1 VITNLL
7 VNGAHAM
14 AEKGGGTGTIRTW
27 WDDRVVGCEVAD
39 SGPGL
44 PSELLPRIFEPFFTT
59 KPVGQG
65 TGLGLSIS
73 HGIIR
78 AHGGEILAANRPE
91 GGAAFRFELPRSSMK
106 A

>member
-1 VITNLL
+1 
-7 VNGAHAM
+7 M
-14 AEKGGGTGTIRTW
+14 
-27 WDDRVVGCEVAD
+27 VGCEVAD

-44 PSELLPRIFEPFFTT
+44 PPADLPHIFEPFFTT

-78 AHGGEILAANRPE
+78 AHGGEILATNRPE
-91 GGAAFRFELPRSSMK
+91 GGAAFRFDLPRSSIK